1 MRTTVGHFFYTN
13 GGKDM
18 DSKEPNQL
26 KVPKTYEEQV
36 SILKERGLHIDNE
49 QKAIEVLKRI
59 NYYRLTAY
67 GLTLKTSDKANQFK
81 SGISFEHI
89 LKLYE
94 FDKELR
100 LLLLDAIESI
110 ETAFRAHIA
119 YYHAHTYGADAYKD
133 PTHFKNETYH
143 AKFLTN
149 LERSLKEN
157 ERELFV
163 KHHHTKYQSNFPI
176 WVAVEV
182 LSFSTLSMMFKNLHN
197 QDKQTIS
204 KEHYSMDFKYIESWL
219 YTLTMIRNICAH
231 HGRLYGKTLTIRPQ
245 VFANVKKELSNER
258 IFIVFFIISKL
269 LTSNERNVFVD
280 KITYLLDTYAAFI
293 DYKQLGI
300 PQEWE
305 RYFE

>member
-18 DSKEPNQL
+18 DSMEPNQL

-36 SILKERGLHIDNE
+36 SILKERGLHIENE

-67 GLTLKTSDKANQFK
+67 GLTLKTSDKVDQFK
-81 SGISFEHI
+81 SGISFKHI

-119 YYHAHTYGADAYKD
+119 YYHAHTYGAIAYKD
-133 PTHFKNETYH
+133 PTHFKNGTYH
-143 AKFLTN
+143 AKFLNN

-176 WVAVEV
+176 WVAIEV

-269 LTSNERNVFVD
+269 LTSNERSVFVD
-280 KITYLLDTYAAFI
+280 KLTHLLDSYSAFI

-300 PQEWE
+300 PQGWNQ
-305 RYFE
+305 YFE

>member
-18 DSKEPNQL
+18 DSMEPNQL

-36 SILKERGLHIDNE
+36 SILKERGLHIE
-49 QKAIEVLKRI
+49 SERKAIEELKRI

-67 GLTLKTSDKANQFK
+67 GVTLKTSDKVDQFK

-119 YYHAHTYGADAYKD
+119 YYHAHTYGAVAYKD

-143 AKFLTN
+143 SKFLTN

-245 VFANVKKELSNER
+245 VFANIKKELSNER

-280 KITYLLDTYAAFI
+280 KLTHLLDTYAAFI

>member
-18 DSKEPNQL
+18 DSMEPNQL

-36 SILKERGLHIDNE
+36 SILKERGLHIENE

-67 GLTLKTSDKANQFK
+67 GLTLKTSDKADQFK

-119 YYHAHTYGADAYKD
+119 YYHAHTYGAVAYKD

-163 KHHHTKYQSNFPI
+163 KHHHTKYQSNFQI
-176 WVAVEV
+176 G
-182 LSFSTLSMMFKNLHN
+182 
-197 QDKQTIS
+197 
-204 KEHYSMDFKYIESWL
+204 
-219 YTLTMIRNICAH
+219 RAH
-231 HGRLYGKTLTIRPQ
+231 
-245 VFANVKKELSNER
+245 V
-258 IFIVFFIISKL
+258 
-269 LTSNERNVFVD
+269 
-280 KITYLLDTYAAFI
+280 
-293 DYKQLGI
+293 
-300 PQEWE
+300 
-305 RYFE
+305 

>member
-1 MRTTVGHFFYTN
+1 MSTTTFSHNIVEEKNDLSFTLTN
-13 GGKDM
+13 QIKI
-18 DSKEPNQL
+18 L
-26 KVPKTYEEQV
+26 AEQF
-36 SILKERGLHIDNE
+36 SLNNE
-49 QKAIEVLKRI
+49 
-59 NYYRLTAY
+59 
-67 GLTLKTSDKANQFK
+67 
-81 SGISFEHI
+81 
-89 LKLYE
+89 
-94 FDKELR
+94 
-100 LLLLDAIESI
+100 
-110 ETAFRAHIA
+110 
-119 YYHAHTYGADAYKD
+119 
-133 PTHFKNETYH
+133 H

-280 KITYLLDTYAAFI
+280 KLTHLLDTYAAFI

-300 PQEWE
+300 PQEWK

>member
-1 MRTTVGHFFYTN
+1 M
-13 GGKDM
+13 
-18 DSKEPNQL
+18 EPNQL
-26 KVPKTYEEQV
+26 KSPKTYEEQV
-36 SILKERGLHIDNE
+36 LILKERGLHIESE

-67 GLTLKTSDKANQFK
+67 GLTLKTSDKAGQYK

-119 YYHAHTYGADAYKD
+119 YYHAHTYGAVAYQD

-143 AKFLTN
+143 ARFLTN

-157 ERELFV
+157 DRELFV

-231 HGRLYGKTLTIRPQ
+231 HGRLYGKILTIRPQ

-280 KITYLLDTYAAFI
+280 KITHLLDTYAAFI

-300 PQEWE
+300 PQEWK

>member
-1 MRTTVGHFFYTN
+1 
-13 GGKDM
+13 M
-18 DSKEPNQL
+18 DSMEPNQL

-36 SILKERGLHIDNE
+36 SILKERGLHIENE

-67 GLTLKTSDKANQFK
+67 GLTLKTSDKVDQFK

-119 YYHAHTYGADAYKD
+119 YYHAHTYGAVAYKD

-231 HGRLYGKTLTIRPQ
+231 HGRLYSKTLTIRPQ